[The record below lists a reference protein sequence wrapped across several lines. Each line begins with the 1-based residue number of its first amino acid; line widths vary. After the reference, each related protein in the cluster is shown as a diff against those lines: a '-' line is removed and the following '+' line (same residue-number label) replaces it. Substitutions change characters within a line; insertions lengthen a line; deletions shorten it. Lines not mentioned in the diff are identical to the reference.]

1 MKEWALWKLK
11 RIKQSLAN
19 SLSDIITTIKIYMDF
34 YGQGI
39 IVGVTYAIFAILGAL
54 IIWDMG
60 VGFNG

>member
-1 MKEWALWKLK
+1 MKEWVLWKLK

-19 SLSDIITTIKIYMDF
+19 SFSDMVTTIKIYMDF

-39 IVGVTYAIFAILGAL
+39 IVGVTYAIFAVIGAL

-60 VGFNG
+60 RGFNG